1 MLALFLIRLLWLCYS
16 SPVKHNEKQIF
27 AWKESNT
34 SQSNCYLSW
43 TVMAIISSQKMS
55 STMSSISTEINH
67 SDGLDIAFKNISNN
81 FLKQD

>member
-34 SQSNCYLSW
+34 SQSNCNLSW
-43 TVMAIISSQKMS
+43 TVMAINSSHFVA
-55 STMSSISTEINH
+55 ENVFNYE
-67 SDGLDIAFKNISNN
+67 LN
-81 FLKQD
+81 FH